1 MEGNMDFE
9 TYKRKLLEENERNR
23 LSELQTKYNGIKT
36 PDYANMSLRD
46 ELQTRFD
53 LDELNNLEQKYG
65 VQQTQT
71 LKPKITAPASQPSYG
86 QQTSSQQPNSQ
97 SSTWDNTL
105 RKLKDGATIAWDTSN
120 NCLGYY

>member
-97 SSTWDNTL
+97 SSIGILLNTRL
-105 RKLKDGATIAWDTSN
+105 APWLK
-120 NCLGYY
+120 

>member
-23 LSELQTKYNGIKT
+23 LSELQTKYNGVGT
-36 PDYANMSLRD
+36 PDYENMSLRD

-53 LDELNNLEQKYG
+53 LDELKNLQQKYG
-65 VQQTQT
+65 VQQTPASQ
-71 LKPKITAPASQPSYG
+71 PQMTAPAPQPSYG
-86 QQTSSQQPNSQ
+86 QSISSPQPNSQ
-97 SSTWDNTL
+97 PSTWDNTL
-105 RKLKDGATIAWDTSN
+105 RKAQRWGN